1 MFTTAA
7 TKTFEIMRENWNNY
21 INTFAKLDTGIIFKI
36 YDNKIDGRRNKLKN
50 GNYSMRRII
59 LLKTSIGVGGRITDR
74 REACQ
79 RTSARWPTS
88 IVTNRINKMYPWYT
102 VIKITLHLC
111 SLLQTHNFNLTR
123 RKTPDK
129 SQLMNILCK
138 IPNQYSS
145 KIK

>member
-59 LLKTSIGVGGRITDR
+59 LLKTI
-74 REACQ
+74 A
-79 RTSARWPTS
+79 
-88 IVTNRINKMYPWYT
+88 
-102 VIKITLHLC
+102 
-111 SLLQTHNFNLTR
+111 
-123 RKTPDK
+123 
-129 SQLMNILCK
+129 
-138 IPNQYSS
+138 
-145 KIK
+145 